1 MCLWSDTAPPHLPN
15 VYPHFS
21 LTEYW
26 SHTEPERLSALERI
40 LTEEFTV
47 PSVSSLWEDHTGKRW
62 QELAWDLGVLS
73 TQT

>member
-1 MCLWSDTAPPHLPN
+1 MCLWSDTAPPYLPN
-15 VYPHFS
+15 VYPHSS
-21 LTEYW
+21 LTEYQ
-26 SHTEPERLSALERI
+26 SYTVPERLRALERV

-47 PSVSSLWEDHTGKRW
+47 PSVSSLWEDHTGKQW